1 MIPARNDSRSE
12 VTVSD
17 ATSLTKDELIRLYR
31 TMRLIR
37 RFEERVVEL
46 VNKNEIPGTTHEYVG
61 EEAVAT
67 GVCHAL
73 RTDDVIT
80 STHRGHGHI
89 LAKGGDPKRM
99 MAELM
104 GKSTGYNRGR
114 GGSMHIA
121 DLGLGIYGANG
132 IVGAGAPIA
141 CGAAL
146 AAKLGGHDR
155 VAVAFFGDG
164 ATNQGAVHEAMNL
177 AAIWTLPVLFVC
189 ENNGYAI
196 SASIKD
202 MSPLERLADRAA
214 GYRMPGVT
222 VDGMDVL
229 AVHAAA
235 AELVARARAGGGPAF
250 LECRTY
256 RFVGHFTAE
265 KALGI
270 RYRSDEEIAEWRR
283 RDPIAIYPAWLAG
296 QDLGDPARVDEEVE
310 ALLDEAIAF
319 ARQSP
324 LPAPE
329 EALDGMY
336 AVAHA
341 GLPARGW

>member
-1 MIPARNDSRSE
+1 MPQTYPLDRD
-12 VTVSD
+12 
-17 ATSLTKDELIRLYR
+17 KLIALYR

-46 VNKNEIPGTTHEYVG
+46 VNRDEIPGVTHEYVG
-61 EEAVAT
+61 QEAVAT
-67 GVCHAL
+67 GVCRAL
-73 RTDDVIT
+73 RPDDVIT

-89 LAKGGDPKRM
+89 LAKGGDPRRM
-99 MAELM
+99 IAELM
-104 GKSTGYNRGR
+104 GKATGYNQGR

-121 DLGLGIYGANG
+121 DLSLGIYGANG

-141 CGAAL
+141 CGAAF
-146 AAKLGGHDR
+146 AARLQKSDR

-164 ATNQGAVHEAMNL
+164 GMNQGVVHEAMNL
-177 AAIWTLPVLFVC
+177 AAIWKLPVVFVC

-196 SASIKD
+196 SAPISQ
-202 MSPLERLADRAA
+202 MAAVARLADRAA
-214 GYRMPGVT
+214 GYGMPGEV

-229 AVHAAA
+229 AVHTATTRAV
-235 AELVARARAGGGPAF
+235 ERARSGGGPTL

-265 KALGI
+265 KARGI
-270 RYRSDEEIAEWRR
+270 KYRTDEEIAEWRK
-283 RDPIAIYPAWLAG
+283 RDPVVTYPTWLRDEG
-296 QDLGDPARVDEEVE
+296 ICDPAQVDAEVE
-310 ALLDEAIAF
+310 TLLDEAVLF

-324 LPAPE
+324 FPPAE
-329 EALDGMY
+329 DALDGMY
-336 AVAHA
+336 AVPYP

>member
-1 MIPARNDSRSE
+1 MAELS
-12 VTVSD
+12 
-17 ATSLTKDELIRLYR
+17 KDELIGFYR

-37 RFEERVVEL
+37 RFEQRVVEL
-46 VNKNEIPGTTHEYVG
+46 VNKNEIPGVTHEYVG

-73 RTDDVIT
+73 RVDDVIT

-89 LAKGGDPKRM
+89 LAKGGDPRRM

-141 CGAAL
+141 CGAAM
-146 AAKLGGHDR
+146 AARLQGRDR
-155 VAVAFFGDG
+155 VAVSFFGDG
-164 ATNQGAVHEAMNL
+164 ATNQGVVHEALNL
-177 AAIWTLPVLFVC
+177 GAIWKLAVVFVC

-196 SASIKD
+196 SAPVRE
-202 MSPLERLADRAA
+202 MTNVERLADRAA
-214 GYRMPGVT
+214 AYGMTGDCA
-222 VDGMDVL
+222 DGMDVR
-229 AVHAAA
+229 AVHRAAA
-235 AELVARARAGGGPAF
+235 AAIARARAGQGPTL

-265 KALGI
+265 KALGLK
-270 RYRSDEEIAEWRR
+270 YRTDAEIETWRE
-283 RDPIAIYPAWLAG
+283 RDPLVTYPAWLREQG
-296 QDLGDPARVDEEVE
+296 IGDPARVEEEVE
-310 ALLDEAIAF
+310 TLLDDAVNF

-324 LPAPE
+324 LPGAG
-329 EALDGMY
+329 EALEGMY
-336 AVAHA
+336 AAPYP

>member
-1 MIPARNDSRSE
+1 MGE
-12 VTVSD
+12 
-17 ATSLTKDELIRLYR
+17 LTKEQLVGFYR
-31 TMRLIR
+31 TMRTIR
-37 RFEERVVEL
+37 RFEQRVVEL
-46 VNKNEIPGTTHEYVG
+46 VNRNEIAGVTHEYVG

-73 RTDDVIT
+73 RSDDVIT

-89 LAKGGDPKRM
+89 LAKGGAPRRM

-104 GKSTGYNRGR
+104 GRATGYNRGR

-121 DLGLGIYGANG
+121 DLALGIFGANG

-141 CGAAL
+141 CGAAMT
-146 AAKLGGHDR
+146 AKLRGTDR
-155 VAVAFFGDG
+155 VAVSFFGDG
-164 ATNQGAVHEAMNL
+164 ATNQGVVHEAMNL
-177 AAIWTLPVLFVC
+177 AAIWRLPVVFVC

-196 SASIKD
+196 SASIRE
-202 MSPLERLADRAA
+202 MSPLQRLSDRAA
-214 GYRMPGVT
+214 AYGMPGET

-235 AELVARARAGGGPAF
+235 SRAIARARAGEGPSF

-270 RYRSDEEIAEWRR
+270 KYRPDEEIEQWRQ
-283 RDPIAIYPAWLAG
+283 RDPLVTYPAWLRE
-296 QDLGDPARVDEEVE
+296 QRVCDPAVVDGEVE
-310 ALLDEAIAF
+310 AVLEEAIAF

-324 LPAPE
+324 MPPAE

-336 AVAHA
+336 ATTYP
-341 GLPARGW
+341 GFPAPGW

>member
-1 MIPARNDSRSE
+1 MDRDR
-12 VTVSD
+12 
-17 ATSLTKDELIRLYR
+17 LIAFHR

-46 VNKNEIPGTTHEYVG
+46 VNRDEIPGVTHEYVG
-61 EEAVAT
+61 QEAVAA

-73 RTDDVIT
+73 RPDDVIT

-89 LAKGGDPKRM
+89 LAKGGDPRRM

-104 GKSTGYNRGR
+104 GKATGYNRGR

-121 DLGLGIYGANG
+121 DLSLGIYGANG

-146 AAKLGGHDR
+146 AAALQGSGR
-155 VAVAFFGDG
+155 VAAAFFGDG
-164 ATNQGAVHEAMNL
+164 GMNQGVVHEALNL
-177 AAIWTLPVLFVC
+177 AAIWKLPVIFVC

-196 SASIKD
+196 SAPIRQ
-202 MSPLERLADRAA
+202 MVAVERLADRAA
-214 GYRMPGVT
+214 GYGMPGESVE
-222 VDGMDVL
+222 GMDVL

-235 AELVARARAGGGPAF
+235 TRAVQRARSGGGPTL
-250 LECRTY
+250 LECVTY

-265 KALGI
+265 KARGI
-270 RYRSDEEIAEWRR
+270 KYRTDEEIAEWRK
-283 RDPIAIYPAWLAG
+283 RDPLVTYPAWLRQEG
-296 QDLGDPARVDEEVE
+296 ICDPARVDAEVDAVLE
-310 ALLDEAIAF
+310 EAIAF

-324 LPAPE
+324 FPAPE
-329 EALDGMY
+329 EALEGMY
-336 AVAHA
+336 AVPYP

>member
-1 MIPARNDSRSE
+1 MALDK
-12 VTVSD
+12 TQ
-17 ATSLTKDELIRLYR
+17 LIGLYR

-46 VNKNEIPGTTHEYVG
+46 VNRDEIPGVTHEYVG
-61 EEAVAT
+61 QEAVAT
-67 GVCHAL
+67 GVCAAL
-73 RTDDVIT
+73 RPDDVIT

-89 LAKGGDPKRM
+89 LAKGGDPRRM

-104 GKSTGYNRGR
+104 GKASGYNCGR

-121 DLGLGIYGANG
+121 DLSLGIYGANG

-146 AAKLGGHDR
+146 AGKLARSDR
-155 VAVAFFGDG
+155 VAVSFFGDG
-164 ATNQGAVHEAMNL
+164 GMNQGVVHEALNL
-177 AAIWTLPVLFVC
+177 AAIWKLPVVFVC

-196 SASIKD
+196 SASISE
-202 MSPLERLADRAA
+202 MAVVERLADRAA
-214 GYRMPGVT
+214 AYGMPGT
-222 VDGMDVL
+222 SVDGMDVL

-235 AELVARARAGGGPAF
+235 GEAVERARTGAGPTL

-265 KALGI
+265 KARGI
-270 RYRSDEEIAEWRR
+270 KYRSDEEIARWRE
-283 RDPIAIYPAWLAG
+283 RDPVVTYPAWLRQQG
-296 QDLGDPARVDEEVE
+296 VDPAMVDAEVE
-310 ALLDEAIAF
+310 ALLDEAVAF
-319 ARQSP
+319 ARQSAFP
-324 LPAPE
+324 EAE

-336 AVAHA
+336 AVTYP
-341 GLPARGW
+341 GLPARGF

>member
-1 MIPARNDSRSE
+1 MA
-12 VTVSD
+12 
-17 ATSLTKDELIRLYR
+17 ELSAQALVALYR

-37 RFEERVVEL
+37 RFEQRVVEL
-46 VNKNEIPGTTHEYVG
+46 VNRDEIPGTTHEYVG

-73 RTDDVIT
+73 RRDDVIT

-89 LAKGGDPKRM
+89 LAKGGDPRRM

-104 GKSTGYNRGR
+104 GRATGYNRGR

-121 DLGLGIYGANG
+121 DVGLGIYGANG

-141 CGAAL
+141 CGAAM
-146 AAKLGGHDR
+146 AAKLQGRDSI
-155 VAVAFFGDG
+155 AVAFFGDG
-164 ATNQGAVHEAMNL
+164 ATNQGAAHEAMNL
-177 AAIWTLPVLFVC
+177 AAIWSLPVVFVC

-196 SASIKD
+196 SASIRD
-202 MSPLERLADRAA
+202 MSMLDRLSDRAA
-214 GYRMPGVT
+214 GYGIPGVS

-235 AELVARARAGGGPAF
+235 AEAAARARAGHGPTF
-250 LECRTY
+250 LECLTY

-270 RYRSDEEIAEWRR
+270 RYRSDEEIAAWRA
-283 RDPIAIYPAWLAG
+283 RDPLAIYPAWLRDRG
-296 QDLGDPARVDEEVE
+296 VCDPSGVDDEVE
-310 ALLDEAIAF
+310 ALLEDAIAF
-319 ARQSP
+319 ARESP
-324 LPAPE
+324 MPAPE
-329 EALDGMY
+329 EMLDGMY
-336 AVAHA
+336 AVPYA
-341 GLPARGW
+341 GLPARGWSGGKDGRCES

>member
-1 MIPARNDSRSE
+1 MDRDR
-12 VTVSD
+12 
-17 ATSLTKDELIRLYR
+17 LIAFYR

-46 VNKNEIPGTTHEYVG
+46 VNRDEIPGVTHEYVG
-61 EEAVAT
+61 QEAVAA

-73 RTDDVIT
+73 RPDDVIT

-89 LAKGGDPKRM
+89 LAKGGDPRRM

-104 GKSTGYNRGR
+104 GKATGYNRGR

-121 DLGLGIYGANG
+121 DLSLGIYGANG

-146 AAKLGGHDR
+146 AAALQGSGR
-155 VAVAFFGDG
+155 VAAAFFGDG
-164 ATNQGAVHEAMNL
+164 GMNQGVVHEALNL
-177 AAIWTLPVLFVC
+177 AAIWKLPVIFVC

-196 SASIKD
+196 SAPIRQ
-202 MSPLERLADRAA
+202 MAAVERLADRAA
-214 GYRMPGVT
+214 GYGMPGESVE
-222 VDGMDVL
+222 GMDVL
-229 AVHAAA
+229 AVDAAA
-235 AELVARARAGGGPAF
+235 TRAVQRARSGGGPTL
-250 LECRTY
+250 LECVTY

-265 KALGI
+265 KARGI
-270 RYRSDEEIAEWRR
+270 KYRTDEEIAEWRK
-283 RDPIAIYPAWLAG
+283 RDPLVTYPAWLRQEG
-296 QDLGDPARVDEEVE
+296 ICDPARVDAEVDAVLE
-310 ALLDEAIAF
+310 EAIAF

-324 LPAPE
+324 FPVPE
-329 EALDGMY
+329 EALEGMY
-336 AVAHA
+336 AVPYP

>member
-1 MIPARNDSRSE
+1 MSE
-12 VTVSD
+12 PGRD
-17 ATSLTKDELIRLYR
+17 QLIAFYR

-46 VNKNEIPGTTHEYVG
+46 VNRDEIPGVTHEYVG
-61 EEAVAT
+61 QEAVAT

-73 RTDDVIT
+73 RPDDVIT

-89 LAKGGDPKRM
+89 LAKGGDPRRV

-104 GKSTGYNRGR
+104 GRRTGYNRGF

-146 AAKLGGHDR
+146 AARLQRSDR

-164 ATNQGAVHEAMNL
+164 AMNQGVVHEALNL
-177 AAIWTLPVLFVC
+177 AAVLKLPVIFVC

-196 SASIKD
+196 TASIRR
-202 MSPLERLADRAA
+202 MVAVERLAQRAA
-214 GYRMPGVT
+214 AYGLVGET

-229 AVHAAA
+229 AVYRAAVKA
-235 AELVARARAGGGPAF
+235 VARARAREGPTL
-250 LECRTY
+250 LECLTY
-256 RFVGHFTAE
+256 RFAGHFTAE
-265 KALGI
+265 RLLGL
-270 RYRSDEEIAEWRR
+270 RYRSEEEIAEWRK
-283 RDPIAIYPAWLAG
+283 RDPVVTYAAWLREQG
-296 QDLGDPARVDEEVE
+296 LCDPSEVDGAVE
-310 ALLDEAIAF
+310 ALLEDAVAF
-319 ARQSP
+319 SRQSP
-324 LPAPE
+324 WPDPA
-329 EALDGMY
+329 EALEGMY
-336 AVAHA
+336 ATPAP

>member
-1 MIPARNDSRSE
+1 M
-12 VTVSD
+12 
-17 ATSLTKDELIRLYR
+17 ELAKTQLMNLYR

-46 VNKNEIPGTTHEYVG
+46 VNRDEIPGVTHEYVG
-61 EEAVAT
+61 QEAVAT
-67 GVCHAL
+67 GVCAAL
-73 RTDDVIT
+73 RPDDVIT

-89 LAKGGDPKRM
+89 LAKGGDPRRM

-104 GKSTGYNRGR
+104 GKASGYNRGR

-121 DLGLGIYGANG
+121 DLSLGIYGANG
-132 IVGAGAPIA
+132 IVGAGTPIA

-146 AAKLGGHDR
+146 AGKLARSDR
-155 VAVAFFGDG
+155 VAVSFFGDG
-164 ATNQGAVHEAMNL
+164 GMNQGVVHEAMNL
-177 AAIWTLPVLFVC
+177 AAIWKLPVVFVC

-196 SASIKD
+196 SASISE
-202 MSPLERLADRAA
+202 MAAVERLADRAA
-214 GYRMPGVT
+214 AYGMPGT
-222 VDGMDVL
+222 SVDGMDVL

-235 AELVARARAGGGPAF
+235 SEAVERARTGAGPTL

-265 KALGI
+265 KARGI
-270 RYRSDEEIAEWRR
+270 KYRSDEEVARWRE
-283 RDPIAIYPAWLAG
+283 RDPLVTYPAWLSQQG
-296 QDLGDPARVDEEVE
+296 VGDPAAVEAEVE
-310 ALLDEAIAF
+310 ALLDEAVAF
-319 ARQSP
+319 ARQSAFP
-324 LPAPE
+324 DAA

-336 AVAHA
+336 AVTYP

>member
-1 MIPARNDSRSE
+1 MDPRPDLRPE
-12 VTVSD
+12 QLVG
-17 ATSLTKDELIRLYR
+17 LYR

-46 VNKNEIPGTTHEYVG
+46 VNRDEIPGVTHEYVG
-61 EEAVAT
+61 QEAVAA
-67 GVCHAL
+67 GVSGAL
-73 RTDDVIT
+73 RSDDVIT

-89 LAKGGDPKRM
+89 LAKGGDPRRM

-104 GKSTGYNRGR
+104 GRRGGYNRGR

-146 AAKLGGHDR
+146 AAKLQGSDR

-164 ATNQGAVHEAMNL
+164 GMNQGVVHEALNL
-177 AAIWTLPVLFVC
+177 AAIWRLPVVFIC

-196 SASIKD
+196 SAPIGQ
-202 MSPLERLADRAA
+202 MAAVERLADRAA
-214 GYRMPGVT
+214 GYGMPGEW
-222 VDGMDVL
+222 VDGMEVL
-229 AVHAAA
+229 AVHEAAA
-235 AELVARARAGGGPAF
+235 GAVARARRGEGPT
-250 LECRTY
+250 LIECRTY

-265 KALGI
+265 RVLGL
-270 RYRSDEEIAEWRR
+270 RYRGEEEIAAWRE
-283 RDPIAIYPAWLAG
+283 RDPLVTYPRWLETQG
-296 QDLGDPARVDEEVE
+296 VLPPTDRARVEAEVE
-310 ALLDEAIAF
+310 ALLEEAIAF

-324 LPAPE
+324 WPE
-329 EALDGMY
+329 PSEALEGMY
-336 AVAHA
+336 AVPYP

>member
-1 MIPARNDSRSE
+1 MALSKTQLMSF
-12 VTVSD
+12 
-17 ATSLTKDELIRLYR
+17 YR

-46 VNKNEIPGTTHEYVG
+46 VNRDEIPGVTHEYVG
-61 EEAVAT
+61 QEAVAT
-67 GVCHAL
+67 GVCAAL
-73 RTDDVIT
+73 RPDDVIT

-89 LAKGGDPKRM
+89 LAKGGDPRRM

-104 GKSTGYNRGR
+104 GKASGYNRGR

-121 DLGLGIYGANG
+121 DLSLGIYGANG

-146 AAKLGGHDR
+146 AGKLARSDR
-155 VAVAFFGDG
+155 VAVSFFGDG
-164 ATNQGAVHEAMNL
+164 GMNQGVVHEALNL
-177 AAIWTLPVLFVC
+177 AAIWRLPVVFVC

-196 SASIKD
+196 SAPISE
-202 MSPLERLADRAA
+202 MAVVERLADRAA
-214 GYRMPGVT
+214 AYGMPGT
-222 VDGMDVL
+222 SVDGMDVL

-235 AELVARARAGGGPAF
+235 GEAVERARTGAGPTL

-265 KALGI
+265 KARGI
-270 RYRSDEEIAEWRR
+270 KYRSDEEIARWRE
-283 RDPIAIYPAWLAG
+283 RDPVVTYPAWLRQQG
-296 QDLGDPARVDEEVE
+296 VDPAMVDAEVE
-310 ALLDEAIAF
+310 ALLDEAVAF
-319 ARQSP
+319 ARQSAFP
-324 LPAPE
+324 EAE

-336 AVAHA
+336 AVTYP

>member
-1 MIPARNDSRSE
+1 M
-12 VTVSD
+12 
-17 ATSLTKDELIRLYR
+17 SLDNEQLIAFYR

-46 VNKNEIPGTTHEYVG
+46 VNRDEIPGVAHGYVG

-67 GVCHAL
+67 GVCAAL
-73 RTDDVIT
+73 HPDDVIT

-89 LAKGGDPKRM
+89 LAKGGDSRRM

-121 DLGLGIYGANG
+121 DLSLGIFGANG

-146 AAKLGGHDR
+146 AAKLARRDR
-155 VAVAFFGDG
+155 LAVAFFGDG
-164 ATNQGAVHEAMNL
+164 GMNQGVVHEALNL
-177 AAIWTLPVLFVC
+177 AAIWTLPVVFVC

-196 SASIKD
+196 SAPISQ
-202 MSPLERLADRAA
+202 MAAVERLADRAA
-214 GYRMPGVT
+214 AYGMTGES

-235 AELVARARAGGGPAF
+235 CRAVERARAGGGPSL

-265 KALGI
+265 KALGLT
-270 RYRSDEEIAEWRR
+270 YRSDEEIARWRE
-283 RDPIAIYPAWLAG
+283 RDPLVTYPAWLRRQG
-296 QDLGDPARVDEEVE
+296 IGDSARVEAEVE
-310 ALLDEAIAF
+310 ALLDEAVAF

-324 LPAPE
+324 FPEGE

-336 AVAHA
+336 AVTYP

>member
-1 MIPARNDSRSE
+1 ME
-12 VTVSD
+12 H
-17 ATSLTKDELIRLYR
+17 TKDLLIALYR

-37 RFEERVVEL
+37 RFEQRVVEL
-46 VNKNEIPGTTHEYVG
+46 VNRNEIPGVTHEYVG

-67 GVCHAL
+67 GICAAL
-73 RTDDVIT
+73 RPDDVIT

-99 MAELM
+99 IAELM

-121 DLGLGIYGANG
+121 DFSMGIFGANG

-141 CGAAL
+141 CGAAM
-146 AAKLGGHDR
+146 AAKLRHGDG
-155 VAVAFFGDG
+155 VAVSFFGDG
-164 ATNQGAVHEAMNL
+164 ATNQGVVHEALNL
-177 AAIWTLPVLFVC
+177 AAVWKLPVLFVC

-196 SASIKD
+196 SASIKE
-202 MSPLERLADRAA
+202 MCGLERLADRAA
-214 GYRMPGVT
+214 GYGMPGET

-229 AVHAAA
+229 AVNRAASR
-235 AELVARARAGGGPAF
+235 LIARARAGEGPSF

-270 RYRSDEEIAEWRR
+270 RYRTDAEIEQWRQK
-283 RDPIAIYPAWLAG
+283 DPLVTFPAVLRERG
-296 QDLGDPARVDEEVE
+296 IDPAPIDEEVE
-310 ALLDEAIAF
+310 AQLDEAIAF
-319 ARQSP
+319 ARESAFP
-324 LPAPE
+324 RPE

-336 AVAHA
+336 ATSYP
-341 GLPARGW
+341 GLPARGF

>member
-1 MIPARNDSRSE
+1 MALSKTQLMSF
-12 VTVSD
+12 
-17 ATSLTKDELIRLYR
+17 YR

-46 VNKNEIPGTTHEYVG
+46 VNRDEIPGVTHEYVG
-61 EEAVAT
+61 QEAVAT
-67 GVCHAL
+67 GVCAAL
-73 RTDDVIT
+73 RPDDVIT

-89 LAKGGDPKRM
+89 LAKGGDPRRM

-104 GKSTGYNRGR
+104 GKATGYNRGR

-121 DLGLGIYGANG
+121 DLSLGIYGANG

-146 AAKLGGHDR
+146 AAKLERSQR

-164 ATNQGAVHEAMNL
+164 GMNQGVVHEALNL
-177 AAIWTLPVLFVC
+177 AAIWRLPVVFVC

-196 SASIKD
+196 SAPISE
-202 MSPLERLADRAA
+202 MAVVERLADRAA
-214 GYRMPGVT
+214 AYGMPGKP

-235 AELVARARAGGGPAF
+235 CEAVERARTGAGPTL

-265 KALGI
+265 KARGI
-270 RYRSDEEIAEWRR
+270 KYRSDEEIARWRE
-283 RDPIAIYPAWLAG
+283 RDPLLTYPQWLRKQG
-296 QDLGDPARVDEEVE
+296 IGDPAAVEAEVE
-310 ALLDEAIAF
+310 VLLDEAVAF
-319 ARQSP
+319 ARQS
-324 LPAPE
+324 AFPE
-329 EALDGMY
+329 AEDALDGMY
-336 AVAHA
+336 AVTYP

>member
-1 MIPARNDSRSE
+1 MN
-12 VTVSD
+12 
-17 ATSLTKDELIRLYR
+17 LYR

-46 VNKNEIPGTTHEYVG
+46 VNRDEIPGVTHEYVG
-61 EEAVAT
+61 QEAVAT
-67 GVCHAL
+67 GVCAAL
-73 RTDDVIT
+73 RPDDVIT

-89 LAKGGDPKRM
+89 LAKGGDPRRM

-104 GKSTGYNRGR
+104 GKASGYNRGR

-121 DLGLGIYGANG
+121 DLSLGIYGANG
-132 IVGAGAPIA
+132 IVGAGTPIA

-146 AAKLGGHDR
+146 AGKLARSDR
-155 VAVAFFGDG
+155 VAVSFFGDG
-164 ATNQGAVHEAMNL
+164 GMNQGVVHEALNL
-177 AAIWTLPVLFVC
+177 AAIWRLPVVFVC

-196 SASIKD
+196 SASISQ
-202 MSPLERLADRAA
+202 MAVVERLADRAA
-214 GYRMPGVT
+214 AYGMPGT
-222 VDGMDVL
+222 SVDGMDVL

-235 AELVARARAGGGPAF
+235 SEAVERARTGAGPTL

-265 KALGI
+265 KARGI
-270 RYRSDEEIAEWRR
+270 KYRSDEEIALWRE
-283 RDPIAIYPAWLAG
+283 RDPLVTYPAWLRQQG
-296 QDLGDPARVDEEVE
+296 IGDPARVEAEVE
-310 ALLDEAIAF
+310 ALLDEAVAF

-324 LPAPE
+324 FPEAE
-329 EALDGMY
+329 EALEGMY
-336 AVAHA
+336 AVTYP

>member
-1 MIPARNDSRSE
+1 MTTA
-12 VTVSD
+12 
-17 ATSLTKDELIRLYR
+17 TKDELIGFYR

-37 RFEERVVEL
+37 RFEQRVVEL
-46 VNKNEIPGTTHEYVG
+46 VNRDEIGGTTHEYVG

-73 RTDDVIT
+73 RRDDVIT

-89 LAKGGDPKRM
+89 LAKGGDPRRM

-104 GKSTGYNRGR
+104 GRATGYNRGR

-121 DLGLGIYGANG
+121 DVDLGIFGANG

-141 CGAAL
+141 CGAAM
-146 AAKLGGHDR
+146 AAKLQRRDR

-177 AAIWTLPVLFVC
+177 GAIWALPILFVC

-196 SASIKD
+196 SASIRD
-202 MSPLERLADRAA
+202 MAKVERLCDRAA
-214 GYRMPGVT
+214 AYGIPGVA
-222 VDGMDVL
+222 VDGMDVR
-229 AVHAAA
+229 AVHAAT
-235 AELVARARAGGGPAF
+235 AEAVARARAGGGPTF

-265 KALGI
+265 KALGL
-270 RYRSDEEIAEWRR
+270 RYRSSEEIEEWRR
-283 RDPIAIYPAWLAG
+283 RDPLVTYPAWLAEQG
-296 QDLGDPARVDEEVE
+296 VGDPARVDDEVE
-310 ALLDEAIAF
+310 VLLDAAVAF
-319 ARQSP
+319 ARESP

-336 AVAHA
+336 AVPYA

>member
-1 MIPARNDSRSE
+1 MTEASNDQ
-12 VTVSD
+12 
-17 ATSLTKDELIRLYR
+17 LIGFYR

-37 RFEERVVEL
+37 RFEQRVVEL
-46 VNKNEIPGTTHEYVG
+46 VNRNEIPGVTHEYVG

-67 GVCHAL
+67 GVCQAL
-73 RTDDVIT
+73 RADDVIT

-89 LAKGGDPKRM
+89 LAKGGDPRRM
-99 MAELM
+99 IAELM
-104 GKSTGYNRGR
+104 GKTTGYNRGR

-146 AAKLGGHDR
+146 AGRLQGTDR
-155 VAVAFFGDG
+155 VAVSFFGDG
-164 ATNQGAVHEAMNL
+164 AMNQGVVHEAMNL
-177 AAIWTLPVLFVC
+177 ASIWKLPVVFVC

-196 SASIKD
+196 SASIKE
-202 MSPLERLADRAA
+202 MAMLERLADRAA
-214 GYRMPGVT
+214 AYRMPGET
-222 VDGMDVL
+222 VDGMDPR
-229 AVHAAA
+229 AVYGAAA
-235 AELVARARAGGGPAF
+235 AAVTRARAGEGPTL
-250 LECRTY
+250 LECLTY
-256 RFVGHFTAE
+256 RYVGHFTAE
-265 KALGI
+265 KALGLK
-270 RYRSDEEIAEWRR
+270 YRTEAEIEEWRK
-283 RDPIAIYPAWLAG
+283 RDPLITYPAWLTEQG
-296 QDLGDPARVDEEVE
+296 ICDPARVDEEVE
-310 ALLDEAIAF
+310 VLLDEAVTF

-336 AVAHA
+336 AVTYP

>member
-1 MIPARNDSRSE
+1 MGE
-12 VTVSD
+12 
-17 ATSLTKDELIRLYR
+17 LTRDQLVGFYR
-31 TMRLIR
+31 TMRTIR
-37 RFEERVVEL
+37 RFEQRVVEL
-46 VNKNEIPGTTHEYVG
+46 VNRNEIPGAAHEYVG

-73 RTDDVIT
+73 RPDDVIT

-89 LAKGGDPKRM
+89 LAKSGDPRRM

-104 GKSTGYNRGR
+104 GKSSGYNRGR

-121 DLGLGIYGANG
+121 DLRLGIFGANG

-141 CGAAL
+141 CGAAM
-146 AAKLGGHDR
+146 AAKLKGRDG
-155 VAVAFFGDG
+155 VAAAFFGDG
-164 ATNQGAVHEAMNL
+164 ATNQGVLLEALNL
-177 AAIWTLPVLFVC
+177 AAIWKLPVVFVC

-196 SASIKD
+196 SASIRE
-202 MSPLERLADRAA
+202 MSPLHHLADRASA
-214 GYRMPGVT
+214 FGMPGDT

-229 AVHAAA
+229 AVNETASRA
-235 AELVARARAGGGPAF
+235 VARARAGDGPSF
-250 LECRTY
+250 VECLTY

-270 RYRSDEEIAEWRR
+270 KYRSDEEIEEWRQ
-283 RDPIAIYPAWLAG
+283 RDPLVTYPAWLRERG
-296 QDLGDPARVDEEVE
+296 ICDPARVDAEVE
-310 ALLDEAIAF
+310 AVLEEAVAF

-324 LPAPE
+324 LPAAE

-336 AVAHA
+336 ATTYP

>member
-1 MIPARNDSRSE
+1 MSE
-12 VTVSD
+12 P
-17 ATSLTKDELIRLYR
+17 TKDELSDMYR

-46 VNKNEIPGTTHEYVG
+46 VNRDEIAGTTHEYVG

-67 GVCHAL
+67 GVCRAL

-89 LAKGGDPKRM
+89 LAKGGDPRRV

-104 GKSTGYNRGR
+104 GRTTGYNHGR

-121 DLGLGIYGANG
+121 DVGLGIYGANG

-141 CGAAL
+141 CGAAM
-146 AAKLGGHDR
+146 AATLRGEDR

-164 ATNQGAVHEAMNL
+164 ATNQGVVHEAMNL
-177 AAIWTLPVLFVC
+177 AAIWRLPVLFVC

-196 SASIKD
+196 SASIRD
-202 MSPLERLADRAA
+202 MSLVQRLADRAA
-214 GYRMPGVT
+214 AYGMPGVT
-222 VDGMDVL
+222 VDGMDVR
-229 AVHAAA
+229 AVRSAALQA
-235 AELVARARAGGGPAF
+235 AARARAGAGPTF
-250 LECRTY
+250 LECTTY

-265 KALGI
+265 RALGI
-270 RYRSDEEIAEWRR
+270 RYRQDDEVAAWRA
-283 RDPIAIYPAWLAG
+283 RDPVVTYPAWLREEG
-296 QDLGDPARVDEEVE
+296 VCDPARVDEEVE
-310 ALLDEAIAF
+310 AVLDDAVEF

-324 LPAPE
+324 WPLPE
-329 EALDGMY
+329 DALDGMY
-336 AVAHA
+336 AVPYP

>member
-1 MIPARNDSRSE
+1 MNP
-12 VTVSD
+12 
-17 ATSLTKDELIRLYR
+17 DEQQLVGFYR
-31 TMRLIR
+31 AMRLIR

-46 VNKNEIPGTTHEYVG
+46 VNRNEIAGTTHEYVG

-73 RTDDVIT
+73 RADDVIT

-89 LAKGGDPKRM
+89 LAKGGDPARM

-104 GKSTGYNRGR
+104 GRKSGYNQGH

-132 IVGAGAPIA
+132 IVGAGVPIA

-146 AAKLGGHDR
+146 AFKQRGSDR

-164 ATNQGAVHEAMNL
+164 AINQGVVHEAMNL
-177 AAIWTLPVLFVC
+177 ACIWQLPVVFVC
-189 ENNGYAI
+189 ENNGYGI
-196 SASIKD
+196 TASIRD
-202 MSPLERLADRAA
+202 MSRIQKLSERAA
-214 GYRMPGVT
+214 AYGMPAET
-222 VDGMDVL
+222 ADGMDVRC
-229 AVHAAA
+229 VHAATA
-235 AELVARARAGGGPAF
+235 AAVAKVRSGAGPCF
-250 LECRTY
+250 LEFKTY

-265 KALGI
+265 RALGLK
-270 RYRSDEEIAEWRR
+270 YRSDEEIAEWRQ
-283 RDPIAIYPAWLAG
+283 RDPLTTYPAWLRG
-296 QDLGDPARVDEEVE
+296 QKLCDPAHIDHEVE
-310 ALLDEAIAF
+310 LQLEAAITF
-319 ARQSP
+319 ARNSE

-329 EALDGMY
+329 EALQGMY
-336 AVAHA
+336 AVGYP